1 MADAAARWTSARARK
16 YKGEQEGV
24 PANVAL
30 GHAPR
35 GEPSLSELRRE
46 KTWGASFYARSATG
60 DPAIVSR
67 DMSYHDAQK
76 AGRYMKLSE
85 GLVKGRISPQDFRRR
100 LRRMGTIDGRPPLS
114 DPAAVLLLAAEEREY
129 RRRGEPRVRW
139 ESGKK
144 AVARARRRILRRRAR
159 QARRQKS

>member
-1 MADAAARWTSARARK
+1 
-16 YKGEQEGV
+16 V